1 MTAPAHS
8 KNQHHV
14 NAGFY
19 DQEPQRFVQVKLWDE
34 LLKFLLLFLLVE
46 LQQKSGSLHQL
57 VFDVEGGIIDDD
69 TVLFKLT
76 ELLPD
81 LIVTFGLWC
90 NVRGTIVLRVL
101 GSLSPR

>member
-1 MTAPAHS
+1 M
-8 KNQHHV
+8 
-14 NAGFY
+14 
-19 DQEPQRFVQVKLWDE
+19 
-34 LLKFLLLFLLVE
+34 LKFLLLFLLVE

-81 LIVTFGLWC
+81 LIVTFGL
-90 NVRGTIVLRVL
+90 
-101 GSLSPR
+101 